1 MNKFMNDRKENSD
14 KQIQELTESSLMG
27 ISIIRGE
34 NFIYMNSEQK
44 RIFSPNENLLRFRDL
59 MIHEN
64 DHQRFEQ
71 ICNAIKQK
79 KPLNTDVE
87 IRFYPGNDA
96 MQRHEFR
103 HVVVRTGMIR
113 YHSEIMTLVNMVDI
127 THSKRMEHLAL
138 LRSKMV
144 SLGHISVGIAHEIR
158 SPLTGIN
165 FLIQGIR
172 ESLES
177 SEPKEEVLDLLD
189 QVEKATDKIETVV
202 KRVLDYAKPS
212 EPQVKL
218 GNINQP
224 ILSAVRLCQAAVR
237 NAGITL
243 ETRLNEEL
251 SDLFIDFH
259 LMEQVFINLINNA
272 VAALNDIEKLK
283 VIDIASRQLENDI
296 LITVSDS
303 GKGIPKQMRDK
314 IFDPFFST
322 RKTGTGIGLSI
333 CQRIITDHGG
343 VMTISESTY
352 NGAQFNIRLP
362 IEKRQFTR

>member
-1 MNKFMNDRKENSD
+1 MIDHKQQSD
-14 KQIQELTESSLMG
+14 QLFQELTENSLMG
-27 ISIIRGE
+27 ISIIQDE
-34 NFIYMNSEQK
+34 SFIYMNSEQ
-44 RIFSPNENLLRFRDL
+44 RIIFSPNTELTRFRDL

-64 DHQRFEQ
+64 DDQRFEQ
-71 ICNAIKQK
+71 ICSAIEHKT
-79 KPLNTDVE
+79 PLNTDVE
-87 IRFYPGNDA
+87 IRFYPTDEA
-96 MQRHEFR
+96 RQRHEFR
-103 HVVVRTGMIR
+103 HVIVRTGLIQ
-113 YHSEIMTLVNMVDI
+113 YHSETMTLVNMVDI
-127 THSKRMEHLAL
+127 THSKRMEQLAL

-172 ESLES
+172 ESVECAD
-177 SEPKEEVLDLLD
+177 PKEDILELLG

-212 EPQVKL
+212 DPQVKL
-218 GNINQP
+218 GNVNQP

-243 ETRLNEEL
+243 DTRLSENL

-259 LMEQVFINLINNA
+259 LMEQVFLNLIANA
-272 VAALNDIEKLK
+272 VAALNETDQLK
-283 VIDIASRQLENDI
+283 AIDIVSRQDDNDI

-303 GKGIPKQMRDK
+303 GKGIPKQLRDK

-322 RKTGTGIGLSI
+322 RNTGTGIGLSI
-333 CQRIITDHGG
+333 CQRVITDHGG
-343 VMTISESTY
+343 VMTISTSTY

-362 IEKRQFTR
+362 IEKRLFIR